1 MRTQTNQ
8 NENQKPKQNQK
19 NKIEE
24 LEGKLAQLT
33 EKIESLTLLK
43 VENQT
48 TEVKK
53 LSEVEKKIQNL
64 TKKLSEDLPDKR
76 REKISEKLASLKLQV
91 ETETK
96 PVEETK
102 VEKKIESLT
111 EKLKSD
117 LPEKR
122 KVQIAEKIETLKA
135 QLKPTVE
142 LKKTEEKELHWTEKR
157 IKSLTEKLNDKD
169 LPKEKKVKIAER
181 LKEIKEKHLK
191 PVEDSEKK
199 LPEEKR
205 IHWTQR
211 RIAALTEKLNSDI
224 SQEKKEKISQRI
236 SEFKEKQKSEVVEST
251 VEKKIKALTEKLNEK
266 DLPEKKRE
274 RITEKI
280 ETLKIQM
287 KSVQQEKE
295 FNSVYPQ
302 LPVENEITLNIVVS
316 KPEQRIAALTEK
328 LNSNIS
334 EEKKQ
339 KISAKLASLTA
350 QVKLKLEKENK
361 PVRDEKVEKKIT
373 ALTEKLKSDLPEKRK
388 VQIAEKLASLK
399 AQMKPATVEV
409 IPKEL
414 NSKRKEKIQ
423 QLVEKLGNESIKYER
438 KSIIASKLKELFDK
452 MIEEESES
460 KNEKKSFRSRHFNS
474 QTVQ

>member
-1 MRTQTNQ
+1 
-8 NENQKPKQNQK
+8 
-19 NKIEE
+19 
-24 LEGKLAQLT
+24 
-33 EKIESLTLLK
+33 
-43 VENQT
+43 
-48 TEVKK
+48 
-53 LSEVEKKIQNL
+53 
-64 TKKLSEDLPDKR
+64 
-76 REKISEKLASLKLQV
+76 
-91 ETETK
+91 
-96 PVEETK
+96 
-102 VEKKIESLT
+102 
-111 EKLKSD
+111 
-117 LPEKR
+117 
-122 KVQIAEKIETLKA
+122 
-135 QLKPTVE
+135 
-142 LKKTEEKELHWTEKR
+142 
-157 IKSLTEKLNDKD
+157 
-169 LPKEKKVKIAER
+169 VKIAER
-181 LKEIKEKHLK
+181 LKEFKAKHLK
-191 PVEDSEKK
+191 PVSYSSEKK
-199 LPEEKR
+199 IPEEKR
-205 IHWTQR
+205 IHWTER

-224 SQEKKEKISQRI
+224 SQEKKEKISQKI
-236 SEFKEKQKSEVVEST
+236 FEFKAKQKSEVDIKEESNA
-251 VEKKIKALTEKLNEK
+251 EKKIKMLTEKLNEK

-274 RITEKI
+274 RIIVKI
-280 ETLKIQM
+280 QTLKTQM
-287 KSVQQEKE
+287 KPVEEKE
-295 FNSVYPQ
+295 FTSVYPQ
-302 LPVENEITLNIVVS
+302 LPVEKEITLNIVVS

-361 PVRDEKVEKKIT
+361 PVRDEKVEKKIS

-414 NSKRKEKIQ
+414 NSKRKERIQ

-460 KNEKKSFRSRHFNS
+460 KNEKKSFRSIHFKS